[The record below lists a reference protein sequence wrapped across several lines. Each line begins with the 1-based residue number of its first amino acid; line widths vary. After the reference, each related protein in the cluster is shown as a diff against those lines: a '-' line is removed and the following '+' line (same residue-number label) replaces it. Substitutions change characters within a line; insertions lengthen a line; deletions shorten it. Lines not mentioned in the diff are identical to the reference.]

1 VLKKFV
7 LVGILKANDE
17 IAGFESGSGYG
28 SGSADPCFWLMDP
41 DSDSDLAIFVINFQD
56 DSPKTKFWHNFF
68 PLVTHYSKGD
78 SF

>member
-28 SGSADPCFWLMDP
+28 SGSADPCF
-41 DSDSDLAIFVINFQD
+41 
-56 DSPKTKFWHNFF
+56 
-68 PLVTHYSKGD
+68 
-78 SF
+78 